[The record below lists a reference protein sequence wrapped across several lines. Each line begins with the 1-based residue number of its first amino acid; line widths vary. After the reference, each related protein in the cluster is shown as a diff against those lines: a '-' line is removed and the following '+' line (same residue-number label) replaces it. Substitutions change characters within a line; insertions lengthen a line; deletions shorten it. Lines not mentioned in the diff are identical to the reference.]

1 MVPLLTNL
9 YNILQ
14 RYILNLN
21 ITTFPLCFYT
31 RWNMNYKLLD
41 DTKKI
46 NSRSLKTIF
55 QHKACTDKLYADSF
69 YKVQK
74 NSHSSFEVIC
84 CRS

>member
-31 RWNMNYKLLD
+31 RWNMNYKLSD

-46 NSRSLKTIF
+46 NKRTFDRFS
-55 QHKACTDKLYADSF
+55 A
-69 YKVQK
+69 
-74 NSHSSFEVIC
+74 
-84 CRS
+84 

>member
-31 RWNMNYKLLD
+31 RWNMKYKLSD

-46 NSRSLKTIF
+46 NKRTFDRFQPNKCPLHIKLKV
-55 QHKACTDKLYADSF
+55 KAMGS
-69 YKVQK
+69 V
-74 NSHSSFEVIC
+74 
-84 CRS
+84 

>member
-31 RWNMNYKLLD
+31 RWNMNYKLSD
-41 DTKKI
+41 DTKKMKKGHSI
-46 NSRSLKTIF
+46 DFSLTNV
-55 QHKACTDKLYADSF
+55 HYT
-69 YKVQK
+69 
-74 NSHSSFEVIC
+74 
-84 CRS
+84 